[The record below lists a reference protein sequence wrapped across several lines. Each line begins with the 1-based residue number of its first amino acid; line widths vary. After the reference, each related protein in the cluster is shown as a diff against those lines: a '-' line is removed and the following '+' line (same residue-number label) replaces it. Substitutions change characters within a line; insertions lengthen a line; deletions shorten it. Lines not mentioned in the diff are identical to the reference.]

1 MDSIIIA
8 SIITTIG
15 TVTATIIVALISK
28 RREGDGKSAQTDTRI
43 SWYQASNQKPI
54 RTEGPTLKDD
64 KFLTGI
70 ILVLTC
76 AIIFGGSHVLGKH
89 IITSTA
95 NPLLVIAGRNFI
107 SGVVIFLFSLVT
119 KAFSE
124 KKKTT
129 IQFDRDSLLMILGR
143 TLSGF
148 FYLMTFLYLSA
159 TLTITLYKINPI
171 YTFIFLLFLV
181 KTAISKISVLNI
193 LIGVIVCIVGSII
206 TINGANIQF
215 GTISTEWQGI
225 IFVLLAGIFWSVFSV
240 YSEKHKSSHVER
252 TVLWERQLYLAKIYL
267 FSTLPFFLILLIGVY
282 TFPESQFTNI
292 FISLIDVLKIVLLGV
307 FSGTIGILFFEALKR
322 ISSLLVSVIIS
333 LEIFFT
339 MIFETIFLGQPSSWN
354 MFFGAILI
362 IVGAISV
369 SRESNNLKIG

>member
-1 MDSIIIA
+1 MDPTIIA
-8 SIITTIG
+8 AIITVIG
-15 TVTATIIVALISK
+15 TPIGTIIAYLILNK
-28 RREGDGKSAQTDTRI
+28 LKEGDGKPAQTYTKI
-43 SWYQASNQKPI
+43 SRDLGSN
-54 RTEGPTLKDD
+54 RTHILTEETTLNKQ
-64 KFLTGI
+64 FLTGI

-76 AIIFGGSHVLGKH
+76 AIIFGGSHVLGKY
-89 IITSTA
+89 IIGSTE
-95 NPLLVIAGRNFI
+95 NPLLVITGRNFV

-119 KAFSE
+119 KQFSE

-129 IQFDRDSLLMILGR
+129 IQFDRDSLLMIIGR
-143 TLSGF
+143 TVSGF

-181 KTAISKISVLNI
+181 KTAISKISVFNI

-215 GTISTEWQGI
+215 GTFSTEWQGI
-225 IFVLLAGIFWSVFSV
+225 IFVLLAGIFWSVYTV
-240 YSEKHKSSHVER
+240 YSEKHSSSHLGQ
-252 TVLWERQLYLAKIYL
+252 TVLWERQLYLAKIY
-267 FSTLPFFLILLIGVY
+267 FISTLPFFLILLIVVY
-282 TFPESQFTNI
+282 TFPESQFANI
-292 FISLIDVLKIVLLGV
+292 FISLIDVLTIVLLGF
-307 FSGTIGILFFEALKR
+307 FSGIIGILYFEALKR

-339 MIFETIFLGQPSSWN
+339 MIFETIFLGQPSSGII
-354 MFFGAILI
+354 FLGAILI

-369 SRESNNLKIG
+369 GRESDKLKIG